1 MKPITNGK
9 GFCELTVALIRIVVH
24 GSAYVHPCLR
34 PCHVTQSATVDD
46 VRHGGRVYSDRIRI

>member
-1 MKPITNGK
+1 MEK

-34 PCHVTQSATVDD
+34 PCHVTQSVTLDD